1 MEKEENYKPTR
12 TNNAPTVSI
21 GMPVYNGERFITE
34 AIDSILAQTFT
45 DFELII
51 SDNASTDG
59 TEAICN
65 VYAARDSRIRYFR
78 QSKNYGALFN
88 FKFVL
93 NEAQGLYF
101 KWAATDDLLGTKETL
116 ANLVNSLGPQ
126 FQLAIPDV
134 TFVNESKQTIT
145 KGVLSSIFH
154 ASKTNN
160 IQSLALEY
168 PSFQIY
174 GLFVTNVLRQYFTI
188 LEKNS
193 DLRCFGE
200 GIFVHVISKE
210 LKGVFVD
217 TAVLIYRRH
226 TENASSTLAPTI
238 LLKNFIIYTY
248 RVLDLYTG
256 SSFSAEDKLYFLGK
270 LSLKHTKYILF
281 LMAGSVVYYF
291 RDVFRFL
298 MGREELTS
306 WKK

>member
-1 MEKEENYKPTR
+1 METEENNIYFQ
-12 TNNAPTVSI
+12 TNSTPAVSI
-21 GMPVYNGERFITE
+21 GMPVYNGEKFIIE
-34 AIDSILAQTFT
+34 ALDSILAQTFT

-65 VYAARDSRIRYFR
+65 DYATRDSRIRYFR
-78 QSKNYGALFN
+78 QNENAGALFN

-93 NEAQGLYF
+93 NEARGSFF
-101 KWAATDDLLGTKETL
+101 KWAAVDDLFGTKETL
-116 ANLVNSLGPQ
+116 ANLVKSLGFQ

-134 TFVNESKQTIT
+134 TLVNESKQTIT
-145 KGVLSSIFH
+145 KGMLSSIFH

-226 TENASSTLAPTI
+226 TENASSTLTPPI
-238 LLKNFIIYTY
+238 LLKNFIKYTY
-248 RVLDLYTG
+248 RVLDLYMG
-256 SSFSAEDKLYFLGK
+256 NSFSSGDKFYLLRK
-270 LSLKHTKYILF
+270 LSLKHAKYVLF
-281 LMAGSVVYYF
+281 LMAESVVYCY
-291 RDVFRFL
+291 RNILRCL
-298 MGREELTS
+298 IS
-306 WKK
+306 HKKLA